1 MSRITD
7 HILDKESK
15 GELIYDDCR
24 GEYMTPSRYALAREI
39 EYLQWQISSSKAD
52 LKEKVRQF
60 NNTYGGV

>member
-1 MSRITD
+1 MSRMGND
-7 HILDKESK
+7 VVGKEEK
-15 GELIYDDCR
+15 GELIYDDSR

>member
-1 MSRITD
+1 MSRIGNYV
-7 HILDKESK
+7 LEQEEK
-15 GELIYDDCR
+15 GNLIYDDSR

-60 NNTYGGV
+60 NIGGGM